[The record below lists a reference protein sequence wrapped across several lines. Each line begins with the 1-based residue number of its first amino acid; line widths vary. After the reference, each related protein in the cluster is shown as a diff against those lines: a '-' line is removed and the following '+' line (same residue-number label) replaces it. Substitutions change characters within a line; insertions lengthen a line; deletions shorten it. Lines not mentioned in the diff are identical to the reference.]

1 MCELIG
7 ALCGAIP
14 AARHQRSKFGCMSIH
29 QPFNVLALYNVQE
42 RHREKE
48 IRVAQYGLGP
58 IGSSIVRLMRQKDS
72 LEIVGAIDEDPAK
85 AGRDLGEVVGAA
97 DAPWGVPVSADA
109 KTVLEKPLDVIV
121 HSTSSYLTSVME
133 QLLECIAAGCCIV
146 STCEELA
153 YPFRKH
159 PELSQ
164 KLDAAAKEEGVALV
178 GTGVNPGFVMDK
190 LALTL
195 SAVAQRI
202 DWLSA
207 VRIVDASKRRLPLQ
221 KKIGAGM
228 TPEEFRAQVAAGV
241 IKHHGLPE
249 SIAMVADGL
258 GFALDDISETI
269 EPVIAEEIIKTEFL
283 EVAPGQVAGVHQI
296 ARGVSS
302 GKEKIFMEL
311 KMYVGA
317 RHPAD
322 TVVLKGEPHLTLTI
336 PGGTHG
342 DVATAAVVVNS
353 IPAILAANAG
363 LRTSRDLRATAIPS
377 VAVPLSIMGT
387 FGVMYL
393 LHYSIDNLSLMALTI
408 STGFVVDDAI
418 VVTENIARY
427 IERGEPPMK
436 AALKGRSRSA
446 SRSSRSRCRS
456 SRSSSRSSSWAGSSA
471 RLFREFAVTL
481 GMAVALSALVSLTL
495 TPMMARASCARTRRV
510 VDRSQGR
517 GGFDGMLRQ
526 YDRALGLG
534 ASPPGTHA
542 ARDVGAVAAHGLLFA
557 IVPKGLFPQ
566 QDTGRL
572 SGSPRRRRTSRS
584 RG

>member
-1 MCELIG
+1 VNDSRSG
-7 ALCGAIP
+7 AETLRT
-14 AARHQRSKFGCMSIH
+14 ARRDRRKFGCS
-29 QPFNVLALYNVQE
+29 PSANPLTYYVVASLRNVIV
-42 RHREKE
+42 KKK
-48 IRVAQYGLGP
+48 IRVVQYGLGP
-58 IGSSIVRLMRQKDS
+58 IGSSIVRLMRLKDS
-72 LEIVGAIDEDPAK
+72 LEIVGAIDKDPAK
-85 AGRDLGEVVGAA
+85 AGRDLGEVVGAS
-97 DAPWGVPVSADA
+97 DAPWGVLISSDA
-109 KTVLEKPLDVIV
+109 TPMLEKPVDVIV
-121 HSTSSYLTSVME
+121 HSTSSYLTSVLE
-133 QLLECIAAGCCIV
+133 QLLECISAGCCIV

-195 SAVAQRI
+195 SAAAQRI

-228 TPEEFRAQVAAGV
+228 TPEEFHAQVAAGV

-269 EPVIAEEIIKTEFL
+269 EPVITEEITKTEFL
-283 EVAPGQVAGVHQI
+283 EVAPGQVAGVHQV
-296 ARGVSS
+296 ARGVSA

-363 LRTSRDLRATAIPS
+363 LRTSRDL
-377 VAVPLSIMGT
+377 PLT
-387 FGVMYL
+387 F
-393 LHYSIDNLSLMALTI
+393 
-408 STGFVVDDAI
+408 F
-418 VVTENIARY
+418 
-427 IERGEPPMK
+427 PPNAK
-436 AALKGRSRSA
+436 
-446 SRSSRSRCRS
+446 
-456 SRSSSRSSSWAGSSA
+456 
-471 RLFREFAVTL
+471 
-481 GMAVALSALVSLTL
+481 
-495 TPMMARASCARTRRV
+495 P
-510 VDRSQGR
+510 
-517 GGFDGMLRQ
+517 
-526 YDRALGLG
+526 
-534 ASPPGTHA
+534 
-542 ARDVGAVAAHGLLFA
+542 
-557 IVPKGLFPQ
+557 
-566 QDTGRL
+566 
-572 SGSPRRRRTSRS
+572 
-584 RG
+584 

>member
-1 MCELIG
+1 M
-7 ALCGAIP
+7 
-14 AARHQRSKFGCMSIH
+14 K
-29 QPFNVLALYNVQE
+29 
-42 RHREKE
+42 KK
-48 IRVAQYGLGP
+48 IRVVQYGLGP

-72 LEIVGAIDEDPAK
+72 LEIVGAIDKDPAK
-85 AGRDLGEVVGAA
+85 AGRDLGEVVGES
-97 DAPWGVPVSADA
+97 DAPWGVSISPDA
-109 KTVLEKPLDVIV
+109 TPMLEKPVDVIV

-133 QLLECIAAGCCIV
+133 QLLECIAAGCCVV

-164 KLDAAAKEEGVALV
+164 TLDTAAKEEGVALV

-195 SAVAQRI
+195 SAAAQRI

-296 ARGVSS
+296 ARGSS
-302 GKEKIFMEL
+302 GGKERIFMEL

-322 TVVLKGEPHLTLTI
+322 TVALKGEPHLTLTI

-363 LRTSRDLRATAIPS
+363 LRTSRDL
-377 VAVPLSIMGT
+377 PLT
-387 FGVMYL
+387 F
-393 LHYSIDNLSLMALTI
+393 
-408 STGFVVDDAI
+408 F
-418 VVTENIARY
+418 
-427 IERGEPPMK
+427 PPN
-436 AALKGRSRSA
+436 
-446 SRSSRSRCRS
+446 
-456 SRSSSRSSSWAGSSA
+456 
-471 RLFREFAVTL
+471 
-481 GMAVALSALVSLTL
+481 
-495 TPMMARASCARTRRV
+495 TR
-510 VDRSQGR
+510 
-517 GGFDGMLRQ
+517 
-526 YDRALGLG
+526 
-534 ASPPGTHA
+534 P
-542 ARDVGAVAAHGLLFA
+542 
-557 IVPKGLFPQ
+557 
-566 QDTGRL
+566 
-572 SGSPRRRRTSRS
+572 
-584 RG
+584 